1 MFGTFLLFILYIIAS
16 LGVLVCFGI
25 AIFSM
30 LKAKN
35 ELTQPRDLVE
45 LVKDPMLF
53 LNESE
58 FSDEGNQYR
67 QQFLQFLSVSFGLLI
82 LLAILKLILG

>member
-1 MFGTFLLFILYIIAS
+1 MFGTFLLFILYVIAS

-45 LVKDPMLF
+45 LAKDPMLF

-67 QQFLQFLSVSFGLLI
+67 QQFLQFLSVSFGLII